1 MTKDVN
7 ILKKSRQN
15 FSVGILIQQKLQ
27 VAANNQQIFDF
38 SFMSLQK

>member
-7 ILKKSRQN
+7 ILKKIPAEK
-15 FSVGILIQQKLQ
+15 SVGILIQQKLQ

-38 SFMSLQK
+38 SLMLLQK